1 MISSSILQK
10 AALQA
15 VRIKIDQWRVNFYIP
30 QVLSPSV
37 TQAGVLPTEIIPVI
51 WDYFQSFI

>member
-37 TQAGVLPTEIIPVI
+37 TQSGVLPTIIPVI
-51 WDYFQSFI
+51 